1 MKKWKYLIIGLVI
14 LAVIGGI
21 AYFKK
26 SDDKTIGE
34 TFEVKKG
41 EVISYIEE
49 KGTVK
54 SHNQGVVSSKSNGEV
69 MSFNVEVGDK
79 IKKEDIV
86 AVINTDETDTQIK
99 ILQTKL
105 ESVKASYKEATKQPD
120 KEIIGKAEA
129 NLRTA
134 DIMAEKAK
142 GDAEKAEKLY
152 EEGAIS
158 SDNYQN
164 ALTNLKLKEEAL
176 QIAKDDL
183 ESIKKGP
190 SENIKKQF
198 EAQISELEYQLDI
211 LNKNKGNLFIK
222 SNLEGTVLE
231 TFIKEGS
238 FIQIGAPVVEIGDEE
253 KLYIEADILASEIKD
268 VQEGAEVII
277 YSDDLGLKE
286 IKGKVTKVYPKAFSK
301 ISDLGIEQKRVKVDI
316 EILDKVDILKIGY
329 ELNIRVITSKI
340 TETLFIPDTAI
351 FDYEDGTYVY
361 IIKDGKPVLRKVEV
375 GLEGKDNVEIIS
387 GLNEGEK
394 VLINPSEV
402 DS

>member
-14 LAVIGGI
+14 LSVIGGI

-26 SDDKTIGE
+26 SDDKAIGE

-41 EVISYIEE
+41 EVVSYIEE

-54 SHNQGVVSSKSNGEV
+54 SHNQGFISSKSNGEV
-69 MSFNVEVGDK
+69 MSFDVEVGDK
-79 IKKEDIV
+79 VKKEDIV
-86 AVINTDETDTQIK
+86 AIINTDETDTQIK

-105 ESVKASYKEATKQPD
+105 ESVNAAYKEATKQPD

-142 GDAEKAEKLY
+142 EDAEKTKKLY

-190 SENIKKQF
+190 SENVKKQF

-222 SNLEGTVLE
+222 SNLDGTVLE

-238 FIQIGAPVVEIGDEE
+238 FIQIGTPVLEIGDEE

-268 VQEGAEVII
+268 VKEGAEVTI
-277 YSDDLGLKE
+277 YSDDLELE
-286 IKGKVTKVYPKAFSK
+286 NIKGKVTKVHPKAFSK
-301 ISDLGIEQKRVKVDI
+301 ISDLGIEQKRVKADI
-316 EILDKVDILKIGY
+316 EILAKVDMLKIGY
-329 ELNIRVITSKI
+329 ELNIKIITQEKADVLS
-340 TETLFIPDTAI
+340 IPDTAI

-361 IIKDGKPVLRKVEV
+361 IIKDEKPVLRKVEI

-394 VLINPSEV
+394 VLVNPSEV